1 MKSTDNL
8 QTKQNQGFTLIELLV
23 AVVLFG
29 ILAAIAVPNFAEIIR
44 NERLVTQNNDLI
56 SDIAFAR
63 AEALR
68 RGGRVTICPTADQLT
83 CSADWSQGR
92 LVFADLDRDME
103 VSSGSTPDEILR
115 VRGVL
120 PGSNTLV
127 WSGLTQRLQ
136 FRGSGLPNTVN
147 FDGATL
153 RETFKLCDGA
163 LANRGRLITVTT
175 LGTYETTRSV
185 TCP

>member
-1 MKSTDNL
+1 M
-8 QTKQNQGFTLIELLV
+8 IELLV

-68 RGGRVTICPTADQLT
+68 RGGRVTICPTADQAT
-83 CSADWSQGR
+83 CSIDWAQGR

-103 VSSGSTPDEILR
+103 VTLGDEILR

-127 WSGLTQRLQ
+127 WSGSTQRLQ
-136 FRGSGLPNTVN
+136 FRGSGLPNAVN

-153 RETFKLCDGA
+153 RETFKLCDGS
-163 LANRGRLITVTT
+163 LVNRGRIITVTT
-175 LGTYETTRSV
+175 LGTYETTRNV